1 MNRNYKSYEIEKIK
15 EYAGEEIY
23 RWLRQSGHICVPL
36 ENQAYLFSVELCKVR
51 DFEESERIVLYCGED
66 CILFSD
72 YYQLLPEEK
81 GESSFSALVRFL
93 DYLTASDMDALD
105 LMEDSLSAL
114 EEEMITAKKLR
125 QETGATI
132 VSYRRT
138 LLRLKRSYEQL
149 SAAAD
154 MLALDEAEIIP
165 KNLYS
170 RFAAISHRVGRLE
183 AAVAHLRECTT
194 QIREAYQAQ
203 IDIEQNQIMKIF
215 TVLTAVFMPL
225 SLIVGWYGM
234 NFQMPE
240 YRWSFGYPLVI
251 LFSIV
256 VCSVTAWIFKKKNW
270 Y

>member
-1 MNRNYKSYEIEKIK
+1 M
-15 EYAGEEIY
+15 
-23 RWLRQSGHICVPL
+23 
-36 ENQAYLFSVELCKVR
+36 
-51 DFEESERIVLYCGED
+51 
-66 CILFSD
+66 
-72 YYQLLPEEK
+72 
-81 GESSFSALVRFL
+81 
-93 DYLTASDMDALD
+93 
-105 LMEDSLSAL
+105 
-114 EEEMITAKKLR
+114 
-125 QETGATI
+125 
-132 VSYRRT
+132 
-138 LLRLKRSYEQL
+138 
-149 SAAAD
+149 
-154 MLALDEAEIIP
+154 
-165 KNLYS
+165 
-170 RFAAISHRVGRLE
+170 SHRVDRLE

-256 VCSVTAWIFKKKNW
+256 VCSVTAWIFKRKNW